1 MEITT
6 TPHVLVR
13 LAREGFENDFPQKA
27 TDPSTQRDIP
37 KDHESCPGQHSKSII
52 YQCKEKT

>member
-13 LAREGFENDFPQKA
+13 LAREEFENDFLQKA
-27 TDPSTQRDIP
+27 TDPST
-37 KDHESCPGQHSKSII
+37 
-52 YQCKEKT
+52 

>member
-1 MEITT
+1 MGMEITT

-27 TDPSTQRDIP
+27 TDPST
-37 KDHESCPGQHSKSII
+37 
-52 YQCKEKT
+52 

>member
-13 LAREGFENDFPQKA
+13 LAREGFENDFLQKA
-27 TDPSTQRDIP
+27 TFNLKIQLSNLGVKKRGKIKLVFVDSLIF
-37 KDHESCPGQHSKSII
+37 
-52 YQCKEKT
+52 